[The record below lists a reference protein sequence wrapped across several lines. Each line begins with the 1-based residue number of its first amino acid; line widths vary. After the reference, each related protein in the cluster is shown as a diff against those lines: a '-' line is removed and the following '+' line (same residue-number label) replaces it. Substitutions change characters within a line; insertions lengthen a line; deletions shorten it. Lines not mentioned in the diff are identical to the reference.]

1 MPVLVKI
8 NGEPKVPWRTNMMG
22 NGRGDF
28 LLHLHGEMRAVS
40 GTRVTK
46 VVTIDLA
53 FDETYRD
60 ALQHS
65 VPELLPA
72 ALDGDGTTAS
82 SWAKLTPSRQKEILR
97 YFAALKTSEAKD
109 RDVERM
115 VRIFGGDTGRF
126 VGRDWCDGK

>member
-8 NGEPKVPWRTNMMG
+8 SGEPKVPWRTNMMA

-28 LLHLHGEMRAVS
+28 LLYPHGEMRAVS

-53 FDETYRD
+53 FDETYRNGP
-60 ALQHS
+60 QHS

-72 ALDGDGTTAS
+72 ALDGDGTMAS
-82 SWAKLTPSRQKEILR
+82 SWAKLTPSRQREILR
-97 YFAALKTSEAKD
+97 HFAALKASEAKD

-115 VRIFGGDTGRF
+115 VWILGGDTGRF